1 MVQTIWQL
9 QVCATE
15 SYSGCTQ
22 EKKKLCCEYLNYGNY
37 VSFSWWDQGQIG
49 IKLGTKH
56 VTYLKLESFTQNKD
70 VYVSRLESVFY
81 DM

>member
-15 SYSGCTQ
+15 SFSDCTQ
-22 EKKKLCCEYLNYGNY
+22 EKKGCVVQYLNYANY
-37 VSFSWWDQGQIG
+37 VSFSWWDQDHNG

-56 VTYLKLESFTQNKD
+56 VTYLKLASFT
-70 VYVSRLESVFY
+70 
-81 DM
+81 

>member
-1 MVQTIWQL
+1 MAIASNVLQKVIQIVLRKSKNCAVQ
-9 QVCATE
+9 
-15 SYSGCTQ
+15 
-22 EKKKLCCEYLNYGNY
+22 YLNYGNH
-37 VSFSWWDQGQIG
+37 VSFSWWNQGQIG